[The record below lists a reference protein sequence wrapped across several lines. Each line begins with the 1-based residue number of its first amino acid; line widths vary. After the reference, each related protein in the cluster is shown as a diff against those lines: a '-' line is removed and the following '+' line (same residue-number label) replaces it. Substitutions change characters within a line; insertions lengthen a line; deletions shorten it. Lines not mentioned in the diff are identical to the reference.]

1 MNNFLT
7 IPFVIIFTF
16 LIACTNNDESVP
28 VFPEGSTESVN
39 VWVQDSMKRY
49 YYWADQMPAKP
60 DYRLPVKDFF
70 KSLLSPQDRFSF
82 IVNTA
87 DASSYPRSIRN
98 MYGFDYTVIQQSNGN
113 VITVVKLVLKKLP
126 CIQRRAGKG
135 DDYYQNQWNICHSSQ
150 CRSNGLIYER
160 THHPGSYRRKLE
172 KWQCC

>member
-87 DASSYPRSIRN
+87 DVSS
-98 MYGFDYTVIQQSNGN
+98 
-113 VITVVKLVLKKLP
+113 
-126 CIQRRAGKG
+126 
-135 DDYYQNQWNICHSSQ
+135 
-150 CRSNGLIYER
+150 
-160 THHPGSYRRKLE
+160 
-172 KWQCC
+172 